1 MKGLVHEY
9 SPDVIVGCESHLDS
23 MYTSSEVFPPGY
35 TVIRRDR
42 SLGGGGVFLCFR
54 EALPVVEQ
62 PLLSSDAEVVWAKLT
77 FTRMSPIYICSF
89 YRPPNTDSTPL
100 TQL

>member
-1 MKGLVHEY
+1 MEGLVHKH

-23 MYTSSEVFPPGY
+23 TYTSSEVFPSGY

-62 PLLSSDAEVVWAKLT
+62 PLLSSDVKAVWAKLHLLELVQ
-77 FTRMSPIYICSF
+77 FIFILFIS
-89 YRPPNTDSTPL
+89 RPTL
-100 TQL
+100 TLLH